1 MARPQLDS
9 PYLRELEKRV
19 LIYDGAMGTSIQRF
33 NLTPEDF
40 GGKLLE
46 GCNDNLVLTRPDVI
60 QAIHESFLAVGVD
73 VVETCTFQS
82 TPRRLAEWGL
92 GDKTRDINIAA
103 ARIARAAADKYSTP
117 DKPKFVA
124 ASMGPTGMLPSSS
137 DPALGNITFDELSR
151 NFHDQAQYLIEG
163 GVDLLLIETS
173 QDILE
178 VKAAVA
184 GIELLFKEL
193 GRRIPLQAQVTLDVS
208 GRMLLGTDI
217 ASAMTTLEALGVD
230 VIGLNCSTGP
240 EHMREP
246 IRYLSENATL
256 PLSVIPNAGLP
267 LNTGVGEAVYP
278 LEPAPM
284 AEALAEFVKD
294 FGVRIV
300 GGCCGTTPAH
310 LDAVVKAVRA
320 VEAARGG
327 PPNTIDTR
335 NGARARH
342 HHIPRVSSAMRA
354 ITLHQDP
361 PPLLVGERVNSQGS
375 RKVKRL
381 LLADDYEGILEV
393 ARDQVDSGAH
403 VLDVCVALT
412 ERADEAEQMSAV
424 VKLLSMSVETPLVID
439 STEANVVEAALQ
451 HIPGRGIVNSI
462 NMENGRV
469 RIDAIVPLVKT
480 HGAAVIA
487 LTIDPIGMAK
497 TRERKLEVAKAIY
510 HIVVDEY
517 GLAPEDLIYD
527 CLTFTL
533 ATGDAEW
540 IDSAHETIE
549 GIRLIKR
556 ELPGVSTIL
565 GVSNVSFG
573 LTPEARS
580 VLNSVFLH
588 HCVAAG
594 LDAAIVNPAHIR
606 PYAEI
611 SKEEREMADDL
622 VFNKRP
628 DALQVFI
635 EYFGN
640 SQKNDSADL
649 ADKADPLEGLSPNE
663 RIHWM
668 ILHRK
673 KEGIEEQLDAAGVRE
688 NPVKVLNEV
697 LLPAMKEVGDK
708 FGAGEL
714 ILPFV
719 LQSAEVM
726 KKAVK
731 HLEQFLEKAEGY
743 TKGKV
748 VIATVYGDVHDIG
761 KSLVN
766 TILSNNGYT
775 VFDLGKQ
782 VPVNTIL
789 DKAVEV
795 GADAIGLSALL
806 VSTSKQMPLC
816 VKELDKRGMKIPV
829 LIGGAAINRRFGRRA
844 LFVDGERAYESGV
857 FYCKDA
863 FEGLETMDVLQD
875 SEKREPFVVKNLD
888 DARNDVFLRTT
899 VGKDIAVGD
908 DAGARSDVA
917 ANNPVPSPPFW
928 GTRVLR
934 DIPIEEVFELLDLD
948 ELYRLQWGGRGSGP
962 QYDATVKNEFEPVLA
977 RLKHDAKSNG
987 WIKPAAVYG
996 YFPAQSQGNDV
1007 IIYDPA
1013 AYSSDGAS
1021 LREIARFHF
1030 PRMVGRERLCL
1041 ADYVRSVESGEID
1054 VLPLQIVTVGK
1065 EATGHFDKLQ
1075 GANEY
1080 TEAFYSHGLS
1090 VESAEAVAEW
1100 MHRRIQSELGARTGK
1115 RYSWGYGACPD
1126 LDDHATVFKLLP
1138 AREALD
1144 MDLTVS
1150 MQLLP
1155 EQSTAA
1161 VIIHHPEAR
1170 YYAVRGAAG
1179 TGEAD
1184 GSGAPRESAGGTA
1197 EGTEN
1202 NNSGTAETF
1211 GGTAGTVDE
1220 GAALQRASAGEVS
1233 LAEAR
1238 ADT

>member
-1 MARPQLDS
+1 MAERRIESRYLD
-9 PYLRELEKRV
+9 ELNRRV
-19 LIYDGAMGTSIQRF
+19 LVYDGAMGTNIQRYH
-33 NLTPEDF
+33 LTAEDF
-40 GGKLLE
+40 GGKALE
-46 GCNDNLVLTRPDVI
+46 GCNDHLVLTRPDVI
-60 QAIHESFLAVGVD
+60 QEIHESFLKVGCD

-82 TPRRLAEWGL
+82 TPRRLHEWGL
-92 GDKTRDINIAA
+92 GDKVREVNVAA
-103 ARIARAAADKYSTP
+103 ARLARAAADKYSTP
-117 DKPKFVA
+117 DKPRFVA

-137 DPALGNITFDELSR
+137 DPVLSQITYDELAA
-151 NFHDQAQYLIEG
+151 NYYEQAKYLVEG

-184 GIELLFKEL
+184 GIERLFSEI
-193 GRRIPLQAQVTLDVS
+193 GRRIPIQAQVTLDVS

-246 IRYLSENATL
+246 IRYLSEHATL

-284 AEALAEFVKD
+284 ADALSEFVRD

-300 GGCCGTTPAH
+300 GGCCGTTPEH
-310 LDAVVKAVRA
+310 LSAIVQAVHK
-320 VEAARGG
+320 VEPEAKPTHAS
-327 PPNTIDTR
+327 
-335 NGARARH
+335 H
-342 HHIPRVSSAMRA
+342 VPRVSSAMRA

-412 ERADEAEQMSAV
+412 ERADEAEQMSKV

-439 STEANVVEAALQ
+439 STEANVIEKALE

-462 NMENGRV
+462 NMENGRK
-469 RIDAIVPLVKT
+469 RIDAVVPLVKK

-487 LTIDPIGMAK
+487 LTIDEIGMAK
-497 TRERKLEVAKAIY
+497 TRERKLEVAKKIY
-510 HIVVDEY
+510 DIVVGEY
-517 GLAPEDLIYD
+517 GLAPEDIIYD
-527 CLTFTL
+527 ALTFTL

-540 IDSAHETIE
+540 IESGKETIE

-573 LTPEARS
+573 LSPEARG

-588 HCVAAG
+588 HCVQAG

-611 SKEEREMADDL
+611 SQAERELADEL

-628 DALQVFI
+628 DALQRFI
-635 EYFGN
+635 EHFATAGAGAAATQN
-640 SQKNDSADL
+640 EKE
-649 ADKADPLEGLSPNE
+649 DPTAGMEPDQ

-673 KEGIEEQLDAAGVRE
+673 KEGIEEQLDAAGVRD
-688 NPVKVLNEV
+688 NPVRVLNEV

-731 HLEQFLEKAEGY
+731 HLEQFLEKAEGF

-748 VIATVYGDVHDIG
+748 VLATVYGDVHDIG

-775 VFDLGKQ
+775 VYDLGKQ

-816 VKELDKRGMKIPV
+816 VQELDKRGMKIPV

-844 LFVDGERAYESGV
+844 LFVDGDRHYGPGV

-875 SEKREPFVVKNLD
+875 PKQRKQFVIKNLD
-888 DARNDVFLRTT
+888 DARNDVFLKTA
-899 VGKDIAVGD
+899 VGKDIAVGE
-908 DAGARSDVA
+908 AGGERSDVA
-917 ANNPVPSPPFW
+917 ANNPVPKPPFW
-928 GTRVLR
+928 GTRVIR
-934 DIPIEEVFELLDLD
+934 DIPLDEVFDLLDLD
-948 ELYRLQWGGRGSGP
+948 ELYRLQWGARGSG
-962 QYDATVKNEFEPVLA
+962 DAYKQTVKKEFEPALE
-977 RLKHDAKSNG
+977 RLKKDAKQNG
-987 WIKPAAVYG
+987 WIKPEVVYG
-996 YFPAQSQGNDV
+996 YFPAQSKGNDV

-1013 AYSSDGAS
+1013 AYSSDGGS

-1041 ADYVRSVESGEID
+1041 ADYIRSVDSGD
-1054 VLPLQIVTVGK
+1054 VDVVPLQVVTVGN
-1065 EATGHFDKLQ
+1065 EATKRFDDLQ
-1075 GANEY
+1075 GKNEY

-1090 VESAEAVAEW
+1090 VETAEAVAEW
-1100 MHRRIQSELGARTGK
+1100 AHRRIKKELGVDSGK

-1126 LDDHATVFKLLP
+1126 LDDHTVVFKLLP
-1138 AREALD
+1138 AKEALG
-1144 MDLTVS
+1144 MDLTEAF
-1150 MQLLP
+1150 QLLP

-1161 VIIHHPEAR
+1161 VIMHHPEAK
-1170 YYAVRGAAG
+1170 YYAVRGTGAQAGAQEAAV
-1179 TGEAD
+1179 A
-1184 GSGAPRESAGGTA
+1184 
-1197 EGTEN
+1197 
-1202 NNSGTAETF
+1202 
-1211 GGTAGTVDE
+1211 
-1220 GAALQRASAGEVS
+1220 
-1233 LAEAR
+1233 
-1238 ADT
+1238 

>member
-1 MARPQLDS
+1 MTERTIES
-9 PYLRELEKRV
+9 PYLQALSRRV
-19 LIYDGAMGTSIQRF
+19 LVYDGAMGTNIQRY
-33 NLTPEDF
+33 NLSADDF
-40 GGKLLE
+40 GGKALE

-60 QAIHESFLAVGVD
+60 QAIHESFLAVGCD

-82 TPRRLAEWGL
+82 TPRRLKEWGL
-92 GDKTRDINIAA
+92 GDKVREINVGA
-103 ARIARAAADKYSTP
+103 ARLARAAADKYSTP
-117 DKPKFVA
+117 DQPRFVA

-137 DPALGNITFDELSR
+137 DPVLSQITYTELAD
-151 NFHDQAQYLIEG
+151 NFYEQAKYLVEG

-184 GIELLFKEL
+184 GIERLFTEI
-193 GRRIPLQAQVTLDVS
+193 GRRLPLQTQVTLDVS

-217 ASAMTTLEALGVD
+217 ASAMTTLESLGVD

-246 IRYLSENATL
+246 VRYLSEHATL

-267 LNTGVGEAVYP
+267 LNTGIGEAVYP
-278 LEPAPM
+278 LEPQPM
-284 AEALAEFVKD
+284 ATALSEFVKD

-300 GGCCGTTPAH
+300 GGCCGTTPEH
-310 LDAVVKAVRA
+310 LSAIVGAVR
-320 VEAARGG
+320 EAE
-327 PPNTIDTR
+327 
-335 NGARARH
+335 RASKPVNH
-342 HHIPRVSSAMRA
+342 AQHVPRVSSAMRA

-393 ARDQVDSGAH
+393 AREQVDSGAH

-412 ERADEAEQMSAV
+412 ERGDEAEQMSKV

-439 STEANVVEAALQ
+439 STEANVIEAALE

-462 NMENGRV
+462 NMENGRK
-469 RIDAIVPLVKT
+469 RIDSVVPLVKK

-487 LTIDPIGMAK
+487 LTIDEIGMAK
-497 TRERKLEVAKAIY
+497 TRERKLEVAKKIY
-510 HIVVDEY
+510 DIVVGEY
-517 GLAPEDLIYD
+517 GLEPEDLIYD
-527 CLTFTL
+527 ALTFTL

-540 IDSAHETIE
+540 IDSGKETVE

-573 LTPEARS
+573 LTPEARG

-588 HCVAAG
+588 HCVQAG

-611 SKEEREMADDL
+611 SAQERELADDL
-622 VFNKRP
+622 VFNKRA
-628 DALQVFI
+628 DALQRFI
-635 EYFGN
+635 EYF
-640 SQKNDSADL
+640 SAVGGGG
-649 ADKADPLEGLSPNE
+649 AAAQVEKEDPTAGMTPNE
-663 RIHWM
+663 KIHWM

-688 NPVKVLNEV
+688 HPVKVLNEV

-731 HLEQFLEKAEGY
+731 HLELFLEKAEGY

-748 VIATVYGDVHDIG
+748 VLATVYGDVHDIG

-816 VKELDKRGMKIPV
+816 VQELDKRGMQIPV

-844 LFVDGERAYESGV
+844 LFVEGERAYDSGV

-875 SEKREPFVVKNLD
+875 PKKRGLFVVKNLD
-888 DARNDVFLRTT
+888 DARNDVFLRTA

-908 DAGARSDVA
+908 AGGERSDVA
-917 ANNPVPSPPFW
+917 ANNPLPSPPFW
-928 GTRVLR
+928 GTRVIR
-934 DIPIEEVFELLDLD
+934 DVPIDEVFDLLDLD
-948 ELYRLQWGGRGSGP
+948 ELYRLQWGARGSGD
-962 QYDATVKNEFEPVLA
+962 QYKSTIKNEFEPALE
-977 RLKHDAKSNG
+977 RLKKDAIKNG
-987 WIKPAAVYG
+987 WIKPQVVYG

-1013 AYSSDGAS
+1013 AYSSDGGS

-1041 ADYVRSVESGEID
+1041 ADYIRSVDSGDVD

-1065 EATGHFDKLQ
+1065 AATKRFEELQ
-1075 GANEY
+1075 GKNEY

-1090 VESAEAVAEW
+1090 VEAAEAVAEW
-1100 MHRRIQSELGARTGK
+1100 AHRRIKQELGVPDGK

-1126 LDDHATVFKLLP
+1126 LDDHAIVFKLLP
-1138 AREALD
+1138 AKEALG
-1144 MDLTVS
+1144 MDLTEAF
-1150 MQLLP
+1150 QLLP

-1161 VIIHHPEAR
+1161 VIIHHPEAK
-1170 YYAVRGAAG
+1170 YYAVRGSAADASSLP
-1179 TGEAD
+1179 EA
-1184 GSGAPRESAGGTA
+1184 AVA
-1197 EGTEN
+1197 
-1202 NNSGTAETF
+1202 
-1211 GGTAGTVDE
+1211 
-1220 GAALQRASAGEVS
+1220 
-1233 LAEAR
+1233 
-1238 ADT
+1238 

>member
-1 MARPQLDS
+1 MTRKTTDS
-9 PYLRELEKRV
+9 PYLQALDQRV

-40 GGKLLE
+40 GGRSLE

-60 QAIHESFLAVGVD
+60 QSIHESFLAVGCD

-82 TPRRLAEWGL
+82 TPRRLEEWGL
-92 GDKTRDINIAA
+92 GDKVRDINIAA
-103 ARIARAAADKYSTP
+103 ARLARAAADKYSTP
-117 DKPKFVA
+117 DKPRFVA

-137 DPALGNITFDELSR
+137 DPALGNITFEELAK

-163 GVDLLLIETS
+163 GVDVLLIETS

-184 GIELLFKEL
+184 GIEQLFSEI

-217 ASAMTTLEALGVD
+217 ASAMTTLESLGVD

-246 IRYLSENATL
+246 VRYLSENATL

-278 LEPAPM
+278 LEPGPM

-310 LDAVVKAVRA
+310 LEAVVKAVEAVAPRA
-320 VEAARGG
+320 EVRG
-327 PPNTIDTR
+327 
-335 NGARARH
+335 NGAKPKH
-342 HHIPRVSSAMRA
+342 HKVPRVSSAMRA

-381 LLADDYEGILEV
+381 LLSDDYEGILEV

-412 ERADEAEQMSAV
+412 ERADEAEQMSKV

-439 STEANVVEAALQ
+439 STEANVIEAALE

-462 NMENGRV
+462 NMENGRK
-469 RIDAIVPLVKT
+469 RIDAVVPLVKK

-487 LTIDPIGMAK
+487 LTIDEIGMAK
-497 TRERKLEVAKAIY
+497 TRERKLEVAKKIY
-510 HIVVDEY
+510 TIVVDEY
-517 GLAPEDLIYD
+517 GLAPEDIIYD
-527 CLTFTL
+527 ALTFTL
-533 ATGDAEW
+533 ATGDPEW
-540 IDSAHETIE
+540 IDSGRETIE

-573 LTPEARS
+573 LTPEARA

-594 LDAAIVNPAHIR
+594 LDAAIVNPAHIT

-611 SKEEREMADDL
+611 PENERELANDL
-622 VFNKRP
+622 VFNNRP
-628 DALQVFI
+628 EALQRFI
-635 EYFGN
+635 EYFSKERTAEN
-640 SQKNDSADL
+640 AENAE
-649 ADKADPLEGLSPNE
+649 KADPTAGMSADQK
-663 RIHWM
+663 IHWM

-673 KEGIEEQLDAAGVRE
+673 KENIEDVLDSAGVRE
-688 NPVKVLNEV
+688 NPVRVLNDV

-748 VIATVYGDVHDIG
+748 VLATVYGDVHDIG

-775 VFDLGKQ
+775 VYDLGKQ

-789 DKAVEV
+789 EKATEV
-795 GADAIGLSALL
+795 QADAIGLSALL
-806 VSTSKQMPLC
+806 VSTSKQMPLA

-844 LFVDGERAYESGV
+844 LFVEEEREYDAGV

-863 FEGLETMDVLQD
+863 FEGLETMDKLQAP
-875 SEKREPFVVKNLD
+875 ETREDFI
-888 DARNDVFLRTT
+888 ARNLEAARADIFLKTQ
-899 VGKDIAVGD
+899 VGKDVTTGD
-908 DAGARSDVA
+908 EAGQRSDVA
-917 ANNPVPSPPFW
+917 SDNPIPTPPFW

-934 DIPIEEVFELLDLD
+934 DIPIDEVFELLDLD
-948 ELYRLQWGGRGSGP
+948 ELYRLQWGARGSGE
-962 QYDATVKNEFEPVLA
+962 QYHKTVREEFEPALA
-977 RLKHDAKSNG
+977 RLKEDAKQNG
-987 WIKPAAVYG
+987 WIKPQAVYG
-996 YFPAQSQGNDV
+996 YFPAQSIGNDV

-1013 AYSSDGAS
+1013 AYSSDGGS

-1041 ADYVRSVESGEID
+1041 ADYVRAKESDQVD
-1054 VLPLQIVTVGK
+1054 VIPLQIVSVGQQ
-1065 EATGHFDKLQ
+1065 ATEHFEKLQ
-1075 GANEY
+1075 GAHEY

-1100 MHRRIQSELGARTGK
+1100 MHRRIKRELGIEGAHKFEGEKTTGGK

-1126 LDDHATVFKLLP
+1126 LDDHAVVFKLLP
-1138 AREALD
+1138 AKEALG
-1144 MDLTVS
+1144 MDYTES
-1150 MQLLP
+1150 FQLLP

-1161 VIIHHPEAR
+1161 IIIHHPEAK
-1170 YYAVRGAAG
+1170 YYAVRG
-1179 TGEAD
+1179 ERL
-1184 GSGAPRESAGGTA
+1184 GSQ
-1197 EGTEN
+1197 
-1202 NNSGTAETF
+1202 
-1211 GGTAGTVDE
+1211 TVDKNV
-1220 GAALQRASAGEVS
+1220 AIDRAEIGEIS

>member
-1 MARPQLDS
+1 MNERRTES
-9 PYLRELEKRV
+9 PYLDALSRRV
-19 LIYDGAMGTSIQRF
+19 LIYDGAMGTNIQRY
-33 NLTPEDF
+33 NLSAEDF
-40 GGKLLE
+40 GGKALE
-46 GCNDNLVLTRPDVI
+46 GCNDHLVLTRPDVI
-60 QAIHESFLAVGVD
+60 QAIHESFLAVGCD

-82 TPRRLAEWGL
+82 TPRRLHEWGL
-92 GDKTRDINIAA
+92 GDKVRDINVAA
-103 ARIARAAADKYSTP
+103 ARLARAACEKFATP
-117 DKPKFVA
+117 ERPRFVA

-137 DPALGNITFDELSR
+137 DPVLSQISYDELSG
-151 NFHDQAQYLIEG
+151 NYYEQAKYLVEG

-184 GIELLFKEL
+184 GIEKLFAEL

-217 ASAMTTLEALGVD
+217 ASAMTTLEALNVD

-246 IRYLSENATL
+246 VRYLAEHATL

-284 AEALAEFVKD
+284 AQALSEFVKD

-300 GGCCGTTPAH
+300 GGCCGTTPEH
-310 LDAVVKAVRA
+310 LSAIVKAVRS
-320 VEAARGG
+320 VDG
-327 PPNTIDTR
+327 D
-335 NGARARH
+335 RATKTPRH
-342 HHIPRVSSAMRA
+342 VQHVPRVSSAMRA

-412 ERADEAEQMSAV
+412 ERADEAEQMSKV

-439 STEANVVEAALQ
+439 STEANVIEAALE

-462 NMENGRV
+462 NMENGRK
-469 RIDAIVPLVKT
+469 RIDAVVPLVKK

-487 LTIDPIGMAK
+487 LTIDEIGMAK
-497 TRERKLEVAKAIY
+497 TRERKLEVAKKIY
-510 HIVVDEY
+510 DIVVGEY
-517 GLAPEDLIYD
+517 GLSPEDLIYD
-527 CLTFTL
+527 ALTFTL

-540 IDSAHETIE
+540 IDSGKETIE

-573 LTPEARS
+573 LTPEARG

-588 HCVAAG
+588 HCVQSG

-611 SKEEREMADDL
+611 SAKERELADDL
-622 VFNKRP
+622 VFNKKP
-628 DALQVFI
+628 DALQRFI
-635 EYFGN
+635 EYFASASG
-640 SQKNDSADL
+640 SGTAEQAEKEDPTAGMTAEQK
-649 ADKADPLEGLSPNE
+649 
-663 RIHWM
+663 IHWM

-673 KEGIEEQLDAAGVRE
+673 KEGIEDQLDAAGVRE
-688 NPVKVLNEV
+688 TPVRVLNDV

-748 VIATVYGDVHDIG
+748 VLATVYGDVHDIG

-816 VKELDKRGMKIPV
+816 VQELDKRGMQIPV

-844 LFVDGERAYESGV
+844 LFVEGERAYDSGV

-875 SEKREPFVVKNLD
+875 PDKRQKFVLRNLD
-888 DARNDVFLRTT
+888 DARKDVFLRTA

-908 DAGARSDVA
+908 AGGDRSDVA

-928 GTRVLR
+928 GTRVIR
-934 DIPIEEVFELLDLD
+934 DIPLDEVFDLLDLD
-948 ELYRLQWGGRGSGP
+948 ELYRLQWGARGSGD
-962 QYDATVKNEFEPVLA
+962 QYKATVKNEFEPTLE
-977 RLKHDAKSNG
+977 RLKTDAKKNG
-987 WIKPAAVYG
+987 WIKPEVIYG

-1013 AYSSDGAS
+1013 AYSSDGGS

-1041 ADYVRSVESGEID
+1041 ADYIRSVDSGEVD
-1054 VLPLQIVTVGK
+1054 VVPLQVVTVGK
-1065 EATGHFDKLQ
+1065 AATERFEQLQ
-1075 GANEY
+1075 GKNEY

-1100 MHRRIQSELGARTGK
+1100 AHQRIKKELGIDSGK

-1126 LDDHATVFKLLP
+1126 LDDHTTVFKLLP
-1138 AREALD
+1138 AREALG
-1144 MDLTVS
+1144 MELTEAF
-1150 MQLLP
+1150 QLMP

-1161 VIIHHPEAR
+1161 VIIHHPEAK
-1170 YYAVRGAAG
+1170 YYAVRATG
-1179 TGEAD
+1179 TG
-1184 GSGAPRESAGGTA
+1184 TA
-1197 EGTEN
+1197 
-1202 NNSGTAETF
+1202 
-1211 GGTAGTVDE
+1211 
-1220 GAALQRASAGEVS
+1220 
-1233 LAEAR
+1233 AEAE
-1238 ADT
+1238 AAVA

>member
-1 MARPQLDS
+1 MNERRTES
-9 PYLRELEKRV
+9 PYLDALSRRV
-19 LIYDGAMGTSIQRF
+19 LIYDGAMGTNIQRY
-33 NLTPEDF
+33 NLSAEDF
-40 GGKLLE
+40 GGKALE
-46 GCNDNLVLTRPDVI
+46 GCNDHLVLTRPDVI
-60 QAIHESFLAVGVD
+60 QAIHESFLAVGCD

-82 TPRRLAEWGL
+82 TPRRLHEWGL
-92 GDKTRDINIAA
+92 GDKVRDINVAA
-103 ARIARAAADKYSTP
+103 ARLARAACEKFATP
-117 DKPKFVA
+117 ERPRFVA

-137 DPALGNITFDELSR
+137 DPVLSQISYDELSE
-151 NFHDQAQYLIEG
+151 NYYEQAKYLVEG

-184 GIELLFKEL
+184 GIEKLFAEL

-217 ASAMTTLEALGVD
+217 ASAMTTLEALNVD

-246 IRYLSENATL
+246 VRYLAEHATL

-284 AEALAEFVKD
+284 AQALSEFVKD

-300 GGCCGTTPAH
+300 GGCCGTTPEH
-310 LDAVVKAVRA
+310 LSAIVKAVRS
-320 VEAARGG
+320 VDG
-327 PPNTIDTR
+327 D
-335 NGARARH
+335 RATKTPRH
-342 HHIPRVSSAMRA
+342 VQHVPRVSSAMRA

-412 ERADEAEQMSAV
+412 ERADEAEQMSKV

-439 STEANVVEAALQ
+439 STEANVIEAALE

-462 NMENGRV
+462 NMENGRK
-469 RIDAIVPLVKT
+469 RIDAVVPLVKK

-487 LTIDPIGMAK
+487 LTIDEIGMAK
-497 TRERKLEVAKAIY
+497 TRERKLEVAKKIY
-510 HIVVDEY
+510 DIVVGEY
-517 GLAPEDLIYD
+517 GLSPEDLIYD
-527 CLTFTL
+527 ALTFTL

-540 IDSAHETIE
+540 IDSGKETIE

-573 LTPEARS
+573 LTPEARG

-588 HCVAAG
+588 HCVQSG

-611 SKEEREMADDL
+611 SAKERELADDL
-622 VFNKRP
+622 VFNKKP
-628 DALQVFI
+628 DALQRFI
-635 EYFGN
+635 EYFASASG
-640 SQKNDSADL
+640 SGTAEQAEKEDPTAGMTAEQK
-649 ADKADPLEGLSPNE
+649 
-663 RIHWM
+663 IHWM

-673 KEGIEEQLDAAGVRE
+673 KEGIEDQLDAAGVRE
-688 NPVKVLNEV
+688 TPVRVLNDV

-748 VIATVYGDVHDIG
+748 VLATVYGDVHDIG

-816 VKELDKRGMKIPV
+816 VQELDKRGMQIPV

-844 LFVDGERAYESGV
+844 LFVEGERAYDSGV

-875 SEKREPFVVKNLD
+875 PDKRQKFVVRNLD
-888 DARNDVFLRTT
+888 DARNDVFLRTA

-908 DAGARSDVA
+908 AGGDRSDVA

-928 GTRVLR
+928 GTRVIR
-934 DIPIEEVFELLDLD
+934 DIPLDEVFDLLDLD
-948 ELYRLQWGGRGSGP
+948 ELYRLQWGARGSGD
-962 QYDATVKNEFEPVLA
+962 QYKATVKNEFEPTLE
-977 RLKHDAKSNG
+977 RLKTDAKKNG
-987 WIKPAAVYG
+987 WIKPEVIYG

-1013 AYSSDGAS
+1013 AYSSDGGS

-1041 ADYVRSVESGEID
+1041 ADYIRSVDSGEVD
-1054 VLPLQIVTVGK
+1054 VVPLQVVTVGK
-1065 EATGHFDKLQ
+1065 AATERFEQLQ
-1075 GANEY
+1075 GNNEY

-1100 MHRRIQSELGARTGK
+1100 AHQRIKKELGIDSGK

-1126 LDDHATVFKLLP
+1126 LDDHTTVFKLLP
-1138 AREALD
+1138 AREALG
-1144 MDLTVS
+1144 MELTEAF
-1150 MQLLP
+1150 QLMP

-1161 VIIHHPEAR
+1161 VIIHHPEAK
-1170 YYAVRGAAG
+1170 YYAVRATG
-1179 TGEAD
+1179 TG
-1184 GSGAPRESAGGTA
+1184 TA
-1197 EGTEN
+1197 
-1202 NNSGTAETF
+1202 
-1211 GGTAGTVDE
+1211 
-1220 GAALQRASAGEVS
+1220 
-1233 LAEAR
+1233 AEAE
-1238 ADT
+1238 AAVA

>member
-1 MARPQLDS
+1 MTERQS
-9 PYLRELEKRV
+9 PYLQALERRV
-19 LIYDGAMGTSIQRF
+19 LVYDGAMGTNIQRY
-33 NLTPEDF
+33 NLSADDF
-40 GGKLLE
+40 GGKTLE

-60 QAIHESFLAVGVD
+60 REIHESFLEVGCD

-82 TPRRLAEWGL
+82 TPRRLHEWGL
-92 GDKTRDINIAA
+92 GDKVREINVAA
-103 ARIARAAADKYSTP
+103 ARLARAAADKYSTP
-117 DKPKFVA
+117 DKPRFVA

-137 DPALGNITFDELSR
+137 DPMLSQITYDELAQ
-151 NFHDQAQYLIEG
+151 NYYEQAKYLVEG

-184 GIELLFKEL
+184 GIEKLFAEL
-193 GRRIPLQAQVTLDVS
+193 GRRLPIQTQVTLDVS

-217 ASAMTTLEALGVD
+217 ASAMTTLEALKVD

-246 IRYLSENATL
+246 VRYLSEHATL

-278 LEPAPM
+278 LEPGPM
-284 AEALAEFVKD
+284 ATALSEFVKD

-310 LDAVVKAVRA
+310 LSAIVNAVRKA
-320 VEAARGG
+320 EPEAKSAH
-327 PPNTIDTR
+327 PS
-335 NGARARH
+335 H
-342 HHIPRVSSAMRA
+342 VPRVSSAMRA

-361 PPLLVGERVNSQGS
+361 PPLLVGERVNAQGS
-375 RKVKRL
+375 RKVKRF

-393 ARDQVDSGAH
+393 AREQVDSGAH

-412 ERADEAEQMSAV
+412 ERADEAEQMSKV

-439 STEANVVEAALQ
+439 STEANVIEAALE

-462 NMENGRV
+462 NMENGRK
-469 RIDAIVPLVKT
+469 RIDAVVPLVKK

-487 LTIDPIGMAK
+487 LTIDEIGMAK
-497 TRERKLEVAKAIY
+497 TRERKLEVARKIY
-510 HIVVDEY
+510 DIVVGEY
-517 GLAPEDLIYD
+517 GLVPEDIIYD
-527 CLTFTL
+527 ALTFTL

-540 IDSAHETIE
+540 IDSGKETIE

-573 LTPEARS
+573 LSPDARG

-588 HCVAAG
+588 HCVQAG

-611 SKEEREMADDL
+611 SKEERELADDL
-622 VFNKRP
+622 VFNRRA
-628 DALQVFI
+628 DALQRFI
-635 EYFGN
+635 EYFANAGTGGTAA
-640 SQKNDSADL
+640 QVEKE
-649 ADKADPLEGLSPNE
+649 DPTAGMAPDQ

-673 KEGIEEQLDAAGVRE
+673 KEGIEEQLDSAGVRE
-688 NPVKVLNEV
+688 NPVRVLNDV

-731 HLEQFLEKAEGY
+731 HLEQFLEKAEGF

-748 VIATVYGDVHDIG
+748 VLATVYGDVHDIG

-816 VKELDKRGMKIPV
+816 VQELDKRGMQIPV

-844 LFVDGERAYESGV
+844 LFVEGERPYDSGV

-875 SEKREPFVVKNLD
+875 PEKRQPFVVKNLD

-908 DAGARSDVA
+908 AAGARSDVA
-917 ANNPVPSPPFW
+917 ANNPVPAPPFW
-928 GTRVLR
+928 GTRVIR
-934 DIPIEEVFELLDLD
+934 DVPLDEVFDLLDLD
-948 ELYRLQWGGRGSGP
+948 ELYRLQWGARGSGE
-962 QYDATVKNEFEPVLA
+962 QYKTTVKNEFEPTLA
-977 RLKHDAKSNG
+977 RLKTDASKNG
-987 WIKPAAVYG
+987 WIKPEVVYG

-1013 AYSSDGAS
+1013 AYSSDGGS

-1041 ADYVRSVESGEID
+1041 ADYVRSVESGEVD
-1054 VLPLQIVTVGK
+1054 VVPLQVVTVGD
-1065 EATGHFDKLQ
+1065 EATKRFEKLQ
-1075 GANEY
+1075 AANEY

-1090 VESAEAVAEW
+1090 VEAAEAVAEW
-1100 MHRRIQSELGARTGK
+1100 AHRRIKNELGAASGK

-1138 AREALD
+1138 AREALG
-1144 MDLTVS
+1144 MDLTEAF
-1150 MQLLP
+1150 QLMP

-1161 VIIHHPEAR
+1161 VIIHHPEAK
-1170 YYAVRGAAG
+1170 YYAVRG
-1179 TGEAD
+1179 
-1184 GSGAPRESAGGTA
+1184 
-1197 EGTEN
+1197 
-1202 NNSGTAETF
+1202 
-1211 GGTAGTVDE
+1211 TAGSVSSE
-1220 GAALQRASAGEVS
+1220 PEAAVA
-1233 LAEAR
+1233 
-1238 ADT
+1238 

>member
-1 MARPQLDS
+1 MARPQVDS

-40 GGKLLE
+40 GGKSLE

-82 TPRRLAEWGL
+82 TPRRLAEWGI
-92 GDKTRDINIAA
+92 GDKVRDVNVAA

-117 DKPKFVA
+117 DKPRFVA

-137 DPALGNITFDELSR
+137 DPALGDITYEELAR

-184 GIELLFKEL
+184 GIEQLFTEL
-193 GRRIPLQAQVTLDVS
+193 GRRIPIQAQVTLDVS

-217 ASAMTTLEALGVD
+217 ASAMTTLESLGVD

-246 IRYLSENATL
+246 IRYLSEHATL

-267 LNTGVGEAVYP
+267 INTGVGEAVYP

-300 GGCCGTTPAH
+300 GGCCGTTPEH
-310 LDAVVKAVRA
+310 LKAVVEA
-320 VEAARGG
+320 VEKTRDTVG
-327 PPNTIDTR
+327 PR
-335 NGARARH
+335 AEVGAHGRRTGH
-342 HHIPRVSSAMRA
+342 RKVPRVSSAMRA

-361 PPLLVGERVNSQGS
+361 PPLLVGERVNAQGS

-403 VLDVCVALT
+403 VLDICVAVT
-412 ERADEAEQMSAV
+412 ERADEAEQMSKL

-439 STEANVVEAALQ
+439 STEANVIEAALE

-462 NMENGRV
+462 NMENGRK
-469 RIDAIVPLVKT
+469 RIDSVVPLVKK

-487 LTIDPIGMAK
+487 LTIDEVGMAK

-510 HIVVDEY
+510 TIVVDEY
-517 GLAPEDLIYD
+517 GLAPEDIIYD

-573 LTPEARS
+573 LIPEARA

-594 LDAAIVNPAHIR
+594 LDAAIVNPAHIT

-611 SKEEREMADDL
+611 SLEEREMADDL

-628 DALQVFI
+628 DALQRFI
-635 EYFGN
+635 EYFANLGGTGAN
-640 SQKNDSADL
+640 AQAEKEDPTASMTPEQK
-649 ADKADPLEGLSPNE
+649 
-663 RIHWM
+663 IHWM

-673 KEGIEEQLDAAGVRE
+673 KDGIELDLDAAGVRE
-688 NPVKVLNEV
+688 NPVRVLNEV

-748 VIATVYGDVHDIG
+748 VLATVYGDVHDIG

-795 GADAIGLSALL
+795 GADAIGLSAL
-806 VSTSKQMPLC
+806 
-816 VKELDKRGMKIPV
+816 
-829 LIGGAAINRRFGRRA
+829 
-844 LFVDGERAYESGV
+844 
-857 FYCKDA
+857 
-863 FEGLETMDVLQD
+863 
-875 SEKREPFVVKNLD
+875 
-888 DARNDVFLRTT
+888 
-899 VGKDIAVGD
+899 
-908 DAGARSDVA
+908 
-917 ANNPVPSPPFW
+917 
-928 GTRVLR
+928 
-934 DIPIEEVFELLDLD
+934 
-948 ELYRLQWGGRGSGP
+948 
-962 QYDATVKNEFEPVLA
+962 
-977 RLKHDAKSNG
+977 
-987 WIKPAAVYG
+987 
-996 YFPAQSQGNDV
+996 
-1007 IIYDPA
+1007 
-1013 AYSSDGAS
+1013 
-1021 LREIARFHF
+1021 
-1030 PRMVGRERLCL
+1030 
-1041 ADYVRSVESGEID
+1041 
-1054 VLPLQIVTVGK
+1054 
-1065 EATGHFDKLQ
+1065 
-1075 GANEY
+1075 
-1080 TEAFYSHGLS
+1080 
-1090 VESAEAVAEW
+1090 
-1100 MHRRIQSELGARTGK
+1100 
-1115 RYSWGYGACPD
+1115 
-1126 LDDHATVFKLLP
+1126 
-1138 AREALD
+1138 
-1144 MDLTVS
+1144 
-1150 MQLLP
+1150 
-1155 EQSTAA
+1155 
-1161 VIIHHPEAR
+1161 
-1170 YYAVRGAAG
+1170 
-1179 TGEAD
+1179 
-1184 GSGAPRESAGGTA
+1184 
-1197 EGTEN
+1197 
-1202 NNSGTAETF
+1202 
-1211 GGTAGTVDE
+1211 
-1220 GAALQRASAGEVS
+1220 
-1233 LAEAR
+1233 
-1238 ADT
+1238 